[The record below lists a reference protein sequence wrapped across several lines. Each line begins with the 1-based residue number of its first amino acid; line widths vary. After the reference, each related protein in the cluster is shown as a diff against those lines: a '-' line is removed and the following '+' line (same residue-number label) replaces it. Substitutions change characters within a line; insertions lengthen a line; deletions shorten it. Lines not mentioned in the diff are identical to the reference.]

1 MSLLLDWT
9 KLMKFSFLIPLTGGT
24 LRRSRGV
31 LRNSD
36 TLNRENVRACSTLPS
51 STRAARKL
59 YQLFF
64 KSPHVERDES
74 SIRRRSPSPTGSRRS
89 SSHRPESNAI
99 FASQM
104 RVILPEQ
111 KSSLMETKTNNRAK
125 SPPTSPIKSPSCV
138 SLDRVHSSPSS
149 QGLTDSSTCLI
160 PKKVYTVTSV
170 WILLLTILIP
180 YHHSLTSVLTMSE
193 NTNLYL
199 NLYLQ
204 FLFLPTYILVSFR
217 GLWVVVFLKQ
227 W

>member
-1 MSLLLDWT
+1 
-9 KLMKFSFLIPLTGGT
+9 MKFSSLIPLTEGT

-36 TLNRENVRACSTLPS
+36 TLNRQNVRACSTLPS
-51 STRAARKL
+51 STKAARKL

-64 KSPHVERDES
+64 KSPHVDRVES
-74 SIRRRSPSPTGSRRS
+74 SMRRRSPSPTGSRRS
-89 SSHRPESNAI
+89 SSHKPESNAI

-111 KSSLMETKTNNRAK
+111 KSSLIETKTNNTSK
-125 SPPTSPIKSPSCV
+125 SPPLTSPIKSPPLTSPIKSPPLTSPIKSPPLTSPIKSPSCV

-170 WILLLTILIP
+170 
-180 YHHSLTSVLTMSE
+180 
-193 NTNLYL
+193 
-199 NLYLQ
+199 
-204 FLFLPTYILVSFR
+204 
-217 GLWVVVFLKQ
+217 
-227 W
+227 